1 MLSSPLQVSTA
12 SAVGQ
17 HNWWV
22 VGGVHYLELI
32 GCALLGNVG
41 ALHSERN
48 PRVSSQ
54 PVQCMQSSTVL
65 LFCSL
70 LRNWRHNGSFKEAKS
85 ENAGSEEI
93 QDSAQSS

>member
-32 GCALLGNVG
+32 GGTMVR
-41 ALHSERN
+41 SKK
-48 PRVSSQ
+48 
-54 PVQCMQSSTVL
+54 QSRRMPARKKFKIARKV
-65 LFCSL
+65 
-70 LRNWRHNGSFKEAKS
+70 REHNRKMKKEAKS
-85 ENAGSEEI
+85 KGKSK
-93 QDSAQSS
+93 SKSK